1 MSGELSSFKD
11 RLIEEIEYHGIS
23 KTDFAEKVG
32 ISLGTLN
39 MYLYRNSIPSAD
51 IAVKLAKVLNTT
63 VEYLV
68 TGEQKDNLSMQNSIK
83 PKIERD
89 LESCSDETQNFLST
103 AVHLF
108 AEYEKNQKK

>member
-68 TGEQKDNLSMQNSIK
+68 TGQSNLQSNSTDWKKQEINNIINKLTEKQLDSFLEISRAYQNSH
-83 PKIERD
+83 
-89 LESCSDETQNFLST
+89 S
-103 AVHLF
+103 
-108 AEYEKNQKK
+108 

>member
-1 MSGELSSFKD
+1 
-11 RLIEEIEYHGIS
+11 
-23 KTDFAEKVG
+23 
-32 ISLGTLN
+32 
-39 MYLYRNSIPSAD
+39 
-51 IAVKLAKVLNTT
+51 
-63 VEYLV
+63 
-68 TGEQKDNLSMQNSIK
+68 MQNSIK

>member
-68 TGEQKDNLSMQNSIK
+68 TGNIVSESQNHQQNYSGDIRLIADKLSNFPPEKIRFIK
-83 PKIERD
+83 KLVDD
-89 LESCSDETQNFLST
+89 LE
-103 AVHLF
+103 
-108 AEYEKNQKK
+108 KI

>member
-1 MSGELSSFKD
+1 MKEELWTFKD

-51 IAVKLAKVLNTT
+51 IAVKLAHVLNTT

-68 TGEQKDNLSMQNSIK
+68 TGKISSQFQSSDWRKQEINAILNNMTEKQLTSFLEITRAYINS
-83 PKIERD
+83 
-89 LESCSDETQNFLST
+89 
-103 AVHLF
+103 HL
-108 AEYEKNQKK
+108 

>member
-1 MSGELSSFKD
+1 MVTFAD
-11 RLIEEIEYHGIS
+11 RLREEMEYLALTRKEFSI
-23 KTDFAEKVG
+23 KANIKQRALDMY
-32 ISLGTLN
+32 LGTQGS
-39 MYLYRNSIPSAD
+39 MPPAD
-51 IAVKLAKVLNTT
+51 IAVRLAKALNVT